1 MLGAPT
7 NGRRH
12 GRGAP
17 GMGGVIGMLCADDVQ
32 FIALYSFALSAL
44 WLKLLTLWFMEK
56 ARAARRLGR
65 GEQEGNDPKRVQAQ
79 ELDHSPFTG
88 YQPYAH
94 AERTV
99 VPRNLL
105 PHRFAR
111 FFPTC
116 QERVSRF

>member
-79 ELDHSPFTG
+79 ELDHSPFTLYNCFLYMSVLQSCVLG
-88 YQPYAH
+88 
-94 AERTV
+94 
-99 VPRNLL
+99 
-105 PHRFAR
+105 FAR